1 MCIYIQGDSGARGDK
16 GAKGEMVVL
25 NVKLGQHLLFIVCRV
40 IKVLLA
46 LKDARYRI
54 TIYRKV

>member
-1 MCIYIQGDSGARGDK
+1 MCTYIQGDSGARGDK

-25 NVKLGQHLLFIVCRV
+25 NVKFGQHLLFIVCRV

-46 LKDARYRI
+46 LKDAR
-54 TIYRKV
+54 